1 MSTLIH
7 LAAAVFAIVL
17 IAGAFRYV
25 FDPRGATAMLKTI
38 ALRLLAV
45 LFAAAVLIKLTAELP
60 HSNVGA
66 PPLLGLIFLS
76 LLAYAVR
83 EFRMRNV
90 RKPADNGRMRGAER
104 TPVVPNHMEDNQ

>member
-1 MSTLIH
+1 MSALLQLCAVIGA
-7 LAAAVFAIVL
+7 LAL

-25 FDPRGATAMLKTI
+25 FDPRGAAAMLKTI
-38 ALRLLAV
+38 ALRLLAIV
-45 LFAAAVLIKLTAELP
+45 FGAAVLMKLIEELP
-60 HSNVGA
+60 HSNIGG
-66 PPLLGLIFLS
+66 PPWLALLFVS
-76 LLAYAVR
+76 LVAYAIR